1 MCPQCVDDLDR
12 CLGDVPALVEDLDI
26 AAQRLTR
33 DGLGDPLA
41 GHHGPHHATGD
52 ELLGLAGKHT
62 AAHIHCC
69 TATPEAGTAGVATQV
84 PNFVGF
90 PLGVTAG
97 AYDFTFD
104 LSAATSW
111 NLAFIT
117 ANGGSPASAEA
128 ALLAGLDSER
138 AYLNIHTAQF
148 PGGEIRGFLSRD
160 VPEPAVPALLGM
172 AAVAALASRR
182 RP

>member
-1 MCPQCVDDLDR
+1 M
-12 CLGDVPALVEDLDI
+12 
-26 AAQRLTR
+26 
-33 DGLGDPLA
+33 
-41 GHHGPHHATGD
+41 
-52 ELLGLAGKHT
+52 
-62 AAHIHCC
+62 
-69 TATPEAGTAGVATQV
+69 ATQV

-138 AYLNIHTAQF
+138 AYLNIHTTQF
-148 PGGEIRGFLSRD
+148 LGGEIRGFLTRD
-160 VPEPAVPALLGM
+160 VPEPAMLGLLG
-172 AAVAALASRR
+172 LATGCGLLARR
-182 RP
+182 RRG